1 MPNVRDREHLLT
13 LHRMGK
19 NSNFDLTTY
28 NSLCNAIAQAEYDL
42 SRLRDP
48 LQLNLP
54 IQHIEKK
61 AKDSVLAPDHQ

>member
-1 MPNVRDREHLLT
+1 MLSI
-13 LHRMGK
+13 HRLSRK
-19 NSNFDLTTY
+19 SNFDVTTY

-61 AKDSVLAPDHQ
+61 MIKGSAPAPDQP